1 MKNRRF
7 PYGYEMQN
15 GQIVICREEAETVK
29 LIFNQYLSGA
39 NLKEIAESLTGHRVE
54 FLPGEYCWNKSRIK
68 RMIEDSR
75 YVGDQTYPSIIDVD
89 TFREANSEKDSR
101 RNYTVSTVTAENK
114 RLISKVICG
123 ECGGSLFHR
132 TDSTQ
137 KHRETW
143 HCQRESCKIGIPM
156 TISELEK
163 EITAILNHLIAD
175 PALSEHTESETS
187 GKPALEITKM
197 ENEIERKLEALDFN
211 KFELQDMILQ
221 CAAKKY
227 DNYKGVRHITDR
239 LKADFEQSSPLS
251 SYSPELFD
259 RTVDAV
265 ILNSNKTVSLKLKN
279 NTIIGKEP
287 QSYDNPSTDRD
298 KNGQSDTAEAG
309 IFR

>member
-15 GQIVICREEAETVK
+15 GQIVICRAEAETVK
-29 LIFNQYLSGA
+29 HIFNQYLSGA

-54 FLPGEYCWNKSRIK
+54 FLPGEYGWNKSRIK

-101 RNYTVSTVTAENK
+101 RNYTVSMVTAENK
-114 RLISKVICG
+114 LLISKVICG
-123 ECGGSLFHR
+123 ECGGRLFHR

-163 EITAILNHLIAD
+163 EIVSIINRLIAD
-175 PALSEHTESETS
+175 PALAEHTESETS
-187 GKPALEITKM
+187 GEPALEIIKM
-197 ENEIERKLEALDFN
+197 ENEIERKLETLDFN
-211 KFELQDMILQ
+211 KPELQDMILQ

-227 DNYKGVRHITDR
+227 DDYKSVRHITDR
-239 LKADFEQSSPLS
+239 LKADFEQSSPLL

-259 RTVDAV
+259 RTVEAV
-265 ILNSNKTVSLKLKN
+265 ILKCNKTVSLKLKN

-287 QSYDNPSTDRD
+287 QSYDNPSTDCD
-298 KNGQSDTAEAG
+298 QNGQSDTAETR